1 MSSNFLIKLKKQMRL
16 KKKKKLDLFRAYCPK
31 YSSRIFIRQWM
42 LTLLVIFKR
51 N

>member
-16 KKKKKLDLFRAYCPK
+16 KKKKLDLFRAYCPK
-31 YSSRIFIRQWM
+31 YTSRILIRQWM